1 MSSAVRVPGGAPTD
15 IFQRPPMPMMRPPNL
30 PPHHFAQGQPMPLGP
45 GFSQPADDFGDVT
58 KMDSASLQ
66 DVIQYSGIDLR
77 AEAEM
82 IESELHMPAYATGG
96 PASQDKRIRPD
107 YFFNMPR
114 MRAIVYMAAKARGIA
129 TVSDEVFE
137 LIALAVQ
144 RRLHNIITGIS
155 EISKHRVDI
164 GRLGFKI
171 KVENDPKKQI
181 WLLEKVYEEQMEKQ
195 QEALLQ
201 GQTVKQ
207 GDADKNKAKKPAGS
221 EKKSTGEDVIVKTR
235 LANTTA
241 LAALGLQQKSWMSAG
256 IVGLQQ
262 QATGKPGEPEDS
274 SKDSAAIDS
283 VKIPLHFSQAPSVTP
298 STDRD
303 LMMQISQRTI
313 SLKDLVFYCER
324 DPHLVRSAIM
334 LTLYD
339 LSNF

>member
-1 MSSAVRVPGGAPTD
+1 MQPG
-15 IFQRPPMPMMRPPNL
+15 
-30 PPHHFAQGQPMPLGP
+30 QG
-45 GFSQPADDFGDVT
+45 GFGQQQLNEDFGDVT

-82 IESELHMPAYATGG
+82 IESELHMPAYASGG
-96 PASQDKRIRPD
+96 PASQDLRIRPD

-114 MRAIVYMAAKARGIA
+114 MKAIVYMAAKARGIA
-129 TVSDEVFE
+129 TVNDEVFE
-137 LIALAVQ
+137 LMALALQ
-144 RRLHNIITGIS
+144 RRLHNIVTGIS

-181 WLLEKVYEEQMEKQ
+181 WLLEKVYEEQLEKQ

-201 GQTVKQ
+201 GQTVKP
-207 GDADKNKAKKPAGS
+207 GDADKNKAKKPTGS
-221 EKKSTGEDVIVKTR
+221 EKKTTGEDVIVKTR

-262 QATGKPGEPEDS
+262 QQSASKPGEPEDS
-274 SKDSAAIDS
+274 SKDSTAVDS